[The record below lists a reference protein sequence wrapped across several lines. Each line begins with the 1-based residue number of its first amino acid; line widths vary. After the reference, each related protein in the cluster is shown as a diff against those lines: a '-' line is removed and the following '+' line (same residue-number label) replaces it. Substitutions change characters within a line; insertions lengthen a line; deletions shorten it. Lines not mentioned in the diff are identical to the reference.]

1 MKNMKIANQ
10 LTDLI
15 GKTPLLKL
23 GRYIEKRN
31 LAAEIVVKMESFN
44 PGGSIK
50 DRAALAMIER
60 AEQEGRLKPGMTILE
75 PTSGNTGVGLA
86 MVGAAKGYP
95 VITVM
100 PETMSVERRKLIQA
114 YGAKIVLT
122 PGAKGMQGTLDEVKR
137 MTESSAEYFVPN
149 QFANPANA
157 EMHEQTTAE
166 EIWADTEGQV
176 DVFVAGVGSGGTIT
190 GVGHVLKERNPQ
202 VHVVAVE
209 PEKSPL
215 LSEGQAGPHKIQ
227 GIGANFVPDLLDTA
241 IYDEVVTV
249 SEEAAFA
256 AAAALA
262 AEEGVLAGISSGAAL
277 AAATEIAKR
286 PEWAGKR
293 IVVILPDTGERYLS
307 MSVFPAEV

>member
-1 MKNMKIANQ
+1 M
-10 LTDLI
+10 
-15 GKTPLLKL
+15 
-23 GRYIEKRN
+23 
-31 LAAEIVVKMESFN
+31 
-44 PGGSIK
+44 
-50 DRAALAMIER
+50 
-60 AEQEGRLKPGMTILE
+60 
-75 PTSGNTGVGLA
+75 
-86 MVGAAKGYP
+86 
-95 VITVM
+95 
-100 PETMSVERRKLIQA
+100 
-114 YGAKIVLT
+114 T